1 MMKILGQTI
10 AILIAVIVIL
20 FAVCYVVSC
29 NTNEAITKGMSY
41 KRIAPDSIS
50 GTKQDSTYYQAYQKA
65 FNQLREDN
73 EELISNCVQSWNS
86 NMTLWMSLICAVC
99 TLLPIASNLY
109 YSTQMKAI
117 EDRFMEQINSE
128 NEKFKEQIDKFKE
141 EINSENKK
149 FKEEI
154 DKFKADKE
162 KLMHDYDIIRLSS
175 TINTLCDIQ
184 DLFQSHSAMLTDT
197 HVVEKSIALL
207 SRFKDESSRMNF
219 IPAKDKIEDH
229 LKSSYYFLLCNYGK
243 LLTTYESVFE
253 YPRLMSLFG
262 IQADIKNLLLE
273 FNEAD
278 LKKIKTDIESIT
290 SRVISLFQEEMKE
303 RKSK

>member
-1 MMKILGQTI
+1 MKIIGHTI

-20 FAVCYVVSC
+20 FAVCYVVSY
-29 NTNEAITKGMSY
+29 NTNEAITRGISN
-41 KRIAPDSIS
+41 IAEPAHLF
-50 GTKQDSTYYQAYQKA
+50 GTKQNSIYYQAYQKA

-73 EELISNCVQSWNS
+73 AELISNCVQSWNS

-117 EDRFMEQINSE
+117 EDRFR
-128 NEKFKEQIDKFKE
+128 EQIDKL
-141 EINSENKK
+141 
-149 FKEEI
+149 
-154 DKFKADKE
+154 KADKE

-175 TINTLCDIQ
+175 SINTLCDIQ

-207 SRFKDESSRMNF
+207 SRFKDESSRMNL
-219 IPAKDKIEDH
+219 IPGKDKIEDQ

-290 SRVISLFQEEMKE
+290 SRVISLFQDEMKE
-303 RKSK
+303 RKSI

>member
-1 MMKILGQTI
+1 MKILGQTI

-117 EDRFMEQINSE
+117 EDRFR
-128 NEKFKEQIDKFKE
+128 EQIDKL
-141 EINSENKK
+141 
-149 FKEEI
+149 
-154 DKFKADKE
+154 KADKE

-290 SRVISLFQEEMKE
+290 SRVISLFQDEMKE
-303 RKSK
+303 RKSI

>member
-1 MMKILGQTI
+1 MKILGQTI

-20 FAVCYVVSC
+20 FATCYIVSC

-73 EELISNCVQSWNS
+73 AELISNCVQSWNS

-117 EDRFMEQINSE
+117 EDRFMEQ
-128 NEKFKEQIDKFKE
+128 
-141 EINSENKK
+141 INSENKK

-219 IPAKDKIEDH
+219 IPAKDKIEDQ
-229 LKSSYYFLLCNYGK
+229 LKSSYYFLLFNYGK

-262 IQADIKNLLLE
+262 IQADIKDLLLE

-290 SRVISLFQEEMKE
+290 SRVISLFQDEMKE
-303 RKSK
+303 RKSI

>member
-1 MMKILGQTI
+1 MKILGQTI
-10 AILIAVIVIL
+10 AILITVIVIL
-20 FAVCYVVSC
+20 FATCYIVSC
-29 NTNEAITKGMSY
+29 NTNDAITKGMSY

-73 EELISNCVQSWNS
+73 AELISNCVQSWNS

-128 NEKFKEQIDKFKE
+128 NKKFKEQIDKL
-141 EINSENKK
+141 
-149 FKEEI
+149 
-154 DKFKADKE
+154 KADKE

-219 IPAKDKIEDH
+219 IPAKDKIEDQ
-229 LKSSYYFLLCNYGK
+229 LKSSYYFLLFNYGK

-262 IQADIKNLLLE
+262 IQADIKDLLLE

-278 LKKIKTDIESIT
+278 LNKLKTDIESIT

>member
-1 MMKILGQTI
+1 MKILGQTI
-10 AILIAVIVIL
+10 AILITVIVIL
-20 FAVCYVVSC
+20 FATCYIVSC

-65 FNQLREDN
+65 FNQIREDN
-73 EELISNCVQSWNS
+73 AELISNCVQSWNS

-128 NEKFKEQIDKFKE
+128 NKKFKEQIDKL
-141 EINSENKK
+141 
-149 FKEEI
+149 
-154 DKFKADKE
+154 KADKE

-207 SRFKDESSRMNF
+207 SRFKDESSSMNL
-219 IPAKDKIEDH
+219 IPAKDKIEDQ

-262 IQADIKNLLLE
+262 IQADIKDLLLE
-273 FNEAD
+273 FNKAD

-290 SRVISLFQEEMKE
+290 SRVISLFQDEMKE
-303 RKSK
+303 RKSI

>member
-1 MMKILGQTI
+1 MKILGQTI

-20 FAVCYVVSC
+20 FATCYIVSC
-29 NTNEAITKGMSY
+29 NTNEAITKGISY
-41 KRIAPDSIS
+41 KRIEPDSIS

-73 EELISNCVQSWNS
+73 AELISNCVQSWNS

-117 EDRFMEQINSE
+117 EDRFMEQINS
-128 NEKFKEQIDKFKE
+128 K
-141 EINSENKK
+141 NKK
-149 FKEEI
+149 FNEQI

-162 KLMHDYDIIRLSS
+162 KLIHDYDIIRLSS

-207 SRFKDESSRMNF
+207 SRFKDESSSMNL
-219 IPAKDKIEDH
+219 IPAKDKIEDQ
-229 LKSSYYFLLCNYGK
+229 LKSSYYFLLFNYGK

-262 IQADIKNLLLE
+262 IQADIKDLLLE

>member
-1 MMKILGQTI
+1 MKILGQTI
-10 AILIAVIVIL
+10 AILITVIVIL
-20 FAVCYVVSC
+20 FATCYIVSC

-50 GTKQDSTYYQAYQKA
+50 GTKQDSTYYHAYQKA

-73 EELISNCVQSWNS
+73 AELISNCVQSWNS

-117 EDRFMEQINSE
+117 EDRFR
-128 NEKFKEQIDKFKE
+128 EQIDKL
-141 EINSENKK
+141 
-149 FKEEI
+149 
-154 DKFKADKE
+154 KADKE

-207 SRFKDESSRMNF
+207 SRFKDESSSMNL
-219 IPAKDKIEDH
+219 IPSKDKMEDQ
-229 LKSSYYFLLCNYGK
+229 LKSSYYFLLFNYGK
-243 LLTTYESVFE
+243 LLATYESVFE

-262 IQADIKNLLLE
+262 IQEDIKALLLE
-273 FNEAD
+273 FNKAD
-278 LKKIKTDIESIT
+278 LNKLKTDIESIT
-290 SRVISLFQEEMKE
+290 SRVISLFQDEMKE
-303 RKSK
+303 RKSI

>member
-1 MMKILGQTI
+1 MKILGQTI
-10 AILIAVIVIL
+10 AILITVIVIL
-20 FAVCYVVSC
+20 FATCYIVSC

-50 GTKQDSTYYQAYQKA
+50 GTKQDSTYYHAYQKA

-73 EELISNCVQSWNS
+73 AELISNCVQSWNS

-128 NEKFKEQIDKFKE
+128 NKKFKEQIDKL
-141 EINSENKK
+141 
-149 FKEEI
+149 
-154 DKFKADKE
+154 KADKE
-162 KLMHDYDIIRLSS
+162 KLIHDYDIIRLSS

-207 SRFKDESSRMNF
+207 SRFKDESSSMNL
-219 IPAKDKIEDH
+219 IPAKDKIEDQ
-229 LKSSYYFLLCNYGK
+229 LKSSYYFLLFNYGK

-262 IQADIKNLLLE
+262 IQEDIKDLLLE

-290 SRVISLFQEEMKE
+290 SRVISLFQDEMKE
-303 RKSK
+303 RKSI

>member
-1 MMKILGQTI
+1 MKILGQTI

-20 FAVCYVVSC
+20 FATCYIVSC
-29 NTNEAITKGMSY
+29 NTNEAITRGISN
-41 KRIAPDSIS
+41 IAEPAHLF
-50 GTKQDSTYYQAYQKA
+50 GTKQNSIYYQAYQKA

-73 EELISNCVQSWNS
+73 AELISNCVQSWNS

-117 EDRFMEQINSE
+117 EDRFMEQ
-128 NEKFKEQIDKFKE
+128 
-141 EINSENKK
+141 INSENKK

-219 IPAKDKIEDH
+219 IPEKDKIEDQ
-229 LKSSYYFLLCNYGK
+229 LKSSYYFLLFNYGK

-273 FNEAD
+273 FNKAD
-278 LKKIKTDIESIT
+278 LNKLKTDIESIT
-290 SRVISLFQEEMKE
+290 SRVISLFQDEMNE
-303 RKSK
+303 RKSI

>member
-1 MMKILGQTI
+1 MKILGQTI

-20 FAVCYVVSC
+20 FATCYIVSC

-73 EELISNCVQSWNS
+73 AELISNCVQSWNS

-128 NEKFKEQIDKFKE
+128 N
-141 EINSENKK
+141 
-149 FKEEI
+149 
-154 DKFKADKE
+154 
-162 KLMHDYDIIRLSS
+162 
-175 TINTLCDIQ
+175 
-184 DLFQSHSAMLTDT
+184 
-197 HVVEKSIALL
+197 
-207 SRFKDESSRMNF
+207 
-219 IPAKDKIEDH
+219 
-229 LKSSYYFLLCNYGK
+229 
-243 LLTTYESVFE
+243 
-253 YPRLMSLFG
+253 
-262 IQADIKNLLLE
+262 
-273 FNEAD
+273 
-278 LKKIKTDIESIT
+278 
-290 SRVISLFQEEMKE
+290 
-303 RKSK
+303 